1 MMVFLHYLDILLTY
15 LKETAFYLNLISAVF
30 TPLYE
35 IEKNIFSAE
44 PNSPYLSIG
53 RGRAM

>member
-1 MMVFLHYLDILLTY
+1 MMIFLHYLDILLTY

-35 IEKNIFSAE
+35 INSFSAE

-53 RGRAM
+53 RGGAM